1 MKNKILVLGKGFLG
15 KAFEK
20 KGFEVWGKDKF
31 EFKQNGEPLY
41 LNKFKQYDAG
51 MYEFMKHDVIINC
64 VGKSNTRWCE
74 NPENWKETLFV
85 NGEIPKILSEFCR
98 REGKKFVHIST
109 GCFYDKNDT
118 LKREDD
124 NLAIATHCNY
134 TLTKLVGEKF
144 CNLEKDLIT
153 RPRLYFGDFEDRN
166 NLLCK
171 IQKFPNFLVEQNSYT
186 SVHVIVDA
194 VSALLEAEQTGIF
207 NVGCDG
213 FASIEEMAS
222 WIGLPSREKITEKEL
237 HEKEGLYLVNNT
249 MDITKLQKF
258 YQPPKLKD
266 EIIRCWSELKK

>member
-1 MKNKILVLGKGFLG
+1 MKNKTLVLGRGFLG

-31 EFKQNGEPLY
+31 FFDNELGE
-41 LNKFKQYDAG
+41 
-51 MYEFMKHDVIINC
+51 YETNQQLHRLKVWEYNVIINC
-64 VGKSNTRWCE
+64 IGKSNTRWCE
-74 NPENWKETLFV
+74 KPENWEEALFV
-85 NGEIPKILSEFCR
+85 NGSIPRCLSKYC
-98 REGKKFVHIST
+98 GQKNKKFVHIST
-109 GCFYDKNDT
+109 GCLYDRNDVPQKET
-118 LKREDD
+118 DFT
-124 NLAIATHCNY
+124 ATHCNY
-134 TLTKLVGEKF
+134 TLTKLVGEKG
-144 CNLEKDLIT
+144 CSLEDDLII

-171 IQKFPNFLVEQNSYT
+171 LPRFERFLIEQNSYT

-207 NVGCDG
+207 NVACEG
-213 FASIEEMAS
+213 FASIEEMTG

-266 EIIRCWSELKK
+266 EIIRCWMKLKK